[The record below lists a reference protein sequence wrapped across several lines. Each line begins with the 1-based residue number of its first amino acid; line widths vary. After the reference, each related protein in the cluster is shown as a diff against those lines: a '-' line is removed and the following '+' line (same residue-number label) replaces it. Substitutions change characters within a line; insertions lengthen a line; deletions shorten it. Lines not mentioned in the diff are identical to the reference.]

1 MIVQKLQMFF
11 RLGLLNVWRV
21 GIYRLGLKTK
31 LHPVLKI
38 NAKAPMGPF
47 FQDVKRTNGSSV
59 LQARKTWATDATYF
73 SFHNKKIASSPNW
86 HANPFVP
93 GKTGNSIEPWHVLG
107 DFDPNLGDIKTVW
120 EASRFDWLLAMAQ
133 RAASGD
139 QAELTRMN
147 IWLQDWV
154 YQNKPY
160 LGVNWKCGQEASIR
174 VLHFAAAAWIL
185 DQDRQ
190 TSKPLQDLIALH
202 LERIAPTMGYAIGQ
216 SNNHG
221 TSEAAALFVGGSWLS
236 KFSHPK
242 AKKWEKMGRKWL
254 EERAQTLILDDGTFS
269 QYSVVYHRMVLD
281 TYAFAECWRE
291 RHERPAFSQS
301 LVTKLAKA
309 VSWLESLVDTAT
321 GDAPNIGA
329 NDGAQILKLSDAP
342 FRDFRPSLQLG
353 SLLFRDQRAVKN
365 EGIWDQPALW
375 LEVDVKKPVAPAP
388 TSVTHDHGG
397 FHVLRHENV
406 TAIMRYA
413 RFKFRPSQ
421 ADVNHI
427 DLWVNGRNLLRDAGT
442 FSYNATDQDTAYF
455 PGTAAHNTVQFDER
469 DQMPRVSRFLFGNW
483 LRAEAVEKVH
493 HTPRTISAA
502 AGYTDH
508 EGARHHR
515 EVSLTES
522 RLSVADDISGFQ
534 KSATLRFRLP
544 LGEYDLIDQRI
555 KGNAIQIDVQ
565 SDTQIDDIQLVT
577 GYEALHYLDKTK
589 VTVLE
594 ISVSTPGKILTE
606 IAF

>member
-11 RLGLLNVWRV
+11 RLGLSNVWRV
-21 GIYRLGLKTK
+21 GIYRLGLKAK
-31 LHPVLKI
+31 LHPILKI
-38 NAKAPMGPF
+38 NAKAPTGPF
-47 FQDVKRTNGSSV
+47 FQGIACETTAK
-59 LQARKTWATDATYF
+59 QPRKAWATDATYF
-73 SFHNKKIASSPNW
+73 SFHSKDLATLPNW
-86 HANPFVP
+86 HANPFAD
-93 GKTGNSIEPWHVLG
+93 GKVGNSVKPWHKLG

-133 RAASGD
+133 RATFGD
-139 QAELTRMN
+139 HAELARMN
-147 IWLQDWV
+147 VWLQDWV
-154 YQNKPY
+154 NQNKPY

-174 VLHFAAAAWIL
+174 VLHLAAAAQIL

-190 TSKPLQDLIALH
+190 ASKPLQDLIALH

-221 TSEAAALFVGGSWLS
+221 TSEAAALFIGGSWLGR
-236 KFSHPK
+236 FSHPK

-281 TYAFAECWRE
+281 TYAFAETWRK
-291 RHERPAFSQS
+291 RHGRPAFSQR

-329 NDGAQILKLSDAP
+329 NDGAQILKLSNAP

-375 LEVDVKKPVAPAP
+375 LEVDVEKPVAPAP

-442 FSYNATDQDTAYF
+442 FSYNATDEDTTYF
-455 PGTAAHNTVQFDER
+455 PGTAAHNTVQFDGR
-469 DQMPRVSRFLFGNW
+469 DQMPRISRFLFGNW

-493 HTPRTISAA
+493 HTPRTVLAA

-508 EGARHHR
+508 EGALHHR
-515 EVSLTES
+515 IISLTES
-522 RLSVADDISGFQ
+522 RLVVTDNISGFQ
-534 KSATLRFRLP
+534 NSAILRFRLP
-544 LGEYDLIDQRI
+544 FGEYDVIDQCVE
-555 KGNAIQIDVQ
+555 GN
-565 SDTQIDDIQLVT
+565 DTHIEVKSNAPIDDIRLVT
-577 GYEALHYLDKTK
+577 GYEALHYLDKSK

-594 ISVSTPGKILTE
+594 ISFSKPGKILTE